1 MSLKT
6 ATQLGVWDIVIAN
19 KKATITTRDSIFNI
33 NPGEVFENKDITL
46 TLNDSLFLEDQTF
59 SVRRSSLN
67 KTVANLRKN
76 LTAVPASKQGEIVN
90 LNFKGVNQA
99 RQPGYFKYH
108 HAGLGRRPSK

>member
-59 SVRRSSLN
+59 SIRRSSLN
-67 KTVANLRKN
+67 KTVANLRKS

-90 LNFKGVNQA
+90 LNFKGVNQS